1 MITLAFALAL
11 VLQGPTSKPIQ
22 QAPNAEPTTERSQQE
37 QRPAYNVPPSLNQQ
51 NPSPE
56 TEQRSKQNP
65 TDEPRHWY
73 QNPTVI
79 SSIVQAASA
88 VIMLAFTF
96 LLVWYNRGLLL
107 ATKLAAEAATESAKA
122 AGIGNSYLINRER
135 ARLRFESQSLPTL
148 MHALRT
154 FSILPQFRNYG
165 ASEALITQS
174 GCCFSWTETDIWLF
188 PNMSLC
194 QPLLPQGTV
203 PIDGLT
209 GRTQI
214 DFDLGNHVRQGNLGF
229 LHFFGFVEY
238 RDVFGLSRHTVFYH
252 RVRLIAMKQDSHGQP
267 IEGFRLN
274 WVKGPEKHNQ
284 ET

>member
-51 NPSPE
+51 NPSQE

-88 VIMLAFTF
+88 VIMLSFTF

-174 GCCFSWTETDIWLF
+174 
-188 PNMSLC
+188 
-194 QPLLPQGTV
+194 
-203 PIDGLT
+203 
-209 GRTQI
+209 
-214 DFDLGNHVRQGNLGF
+214 
-229 LHFFGFVEY
+229 
-238 RDVFGLSRHTVFYH
+238 
-252 RVRLIAMKQDSHGQP
+252 
-267 IEGFRLN
+267 
-274 WVKGPEKHNQ
+274 
-284 ET
+284 